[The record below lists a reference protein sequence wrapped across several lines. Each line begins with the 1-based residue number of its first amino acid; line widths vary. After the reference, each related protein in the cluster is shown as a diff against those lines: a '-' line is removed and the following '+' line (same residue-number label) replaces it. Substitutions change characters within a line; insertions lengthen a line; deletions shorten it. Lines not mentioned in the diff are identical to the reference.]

1 MLALSKV
8 LYTAKVD
15 FRGSHDASM
24 ARSSDGRLNI
34 AFTPLGADGEG
45 TNSEQLLA
53 ASWSACYDGAIRAAA
68 RKRKIKLPQAM
79 AISAEVDLTLFAGLY
94 KFQVRLNVS
103 MPGMARFLA
112 QELLD
117 EAHETCP
124 LSVATR
130 GNVGVV
136 ARLT

>member
-15 FRGSHDASM
+15 FSGSPDASM

-34 AFTPLGADGEG
+34 AFTPRDSDGEG

-53 ASWSACYDGAIRAAA
+53 ASWSACYDSAIRAAA
-68 RKRKIKLPQAM
+68 RKRRIRLPESM
-79 AISAEVDLTLFAGLY
+79 AISAEIDLTLFAGLQ

-103 MPGMARFLA
+103 MPGVTRFLA

-136 ARLT
+136 ARLS